1 MPLPIRG
8 RICLLRQEAIDI
20 MKEIGASCRF
30 PNPSQITLEQS
41 ESAGHYVIHV
51 RDHVD
56 DATWECLKALAKKL
70 SLEISLTDY
79 LLIIH
84 RPLNNESA
92 GVARI

>member
-1 MPLPIRG
+1 M
-8 RICLLRQEAIDI
+8 LRQEAINL
-20 MKEIGASCRF
+20 MKEISASCKF
-30 PNPSQITLEQS
+30 LNPSQITLENS
-41 ESAGHYVIHV
+41 ERTGHYVIHV
-51 RDHVD
+51 KDHVD